1 LIAAHQGLQSVLTE
15 DGIPCATTD
24 DAIAT
29 YSAFW
34 MTAVLPELVLSEG
47 RHAIT
52 GAISPATN

>member
-1 LIAAHQGLQSVLTE
+1 LQSVLTE

-34 MTAVLPELVLSEG
+34 MTAMLPELLLAEG
-47 RHAIT
+47 QHAAT
-52 GAISPATN
+52 CTISPAAN